1 MDQIAQSTGLSIDGK
16 RLMRSRRCAAAAP
29 VMMTWIGVI
38 KALNLNVEG
47 TFNPDAKKNYRE
59 QAQAKRRSVSHGVKL
74 GTIGN
79 RRSRLLASQRG
90 PASGKAGLL
99 GVNQWWLAASAL
111 ATSLRP
117 HPHLPST
124 QRGF

>member
-1 MDQIAQSTGLSIDGK
+1 
-16 RLMRSRRCAAAAP
+16 
-29 VMMTWIGVI
+29 MMTRIGVI

-99 GVNQWWLAASAL
+99 GVNQWVVGGLSFGNQSEAA
-111 ATSLRP
+111 
-117 HPHLPST
+117 PHLPST
-124 QRGF
+124 QLGF